1 MNALKIVIVV
11 SSLVFNGLVHAIDD
25 RADIDPAGEVKKGNQ
40 FAWKLTTSQ
49 HRNSVSGLAHDINI
63 RANTEKNTY
72 WFGTYKDKEGFEQ
85 SRIGAEDSYDFSH
98 GRIISSLQ
106 IATHGFVG
114 GSVTWDARVKDQEGL
129 KPMLGFGR
137 TNLKPYYNLN
147 FDPNDSILWG
157 MSYKEKALGQ
167 FNFYQ
172 VFDDRLGTGQRLTH
186 FVWRKPVAQG
196 RRLTIDL
203 FSKRGS
209 SEKGLPSLSG
219 GGVSTTLDIDD
230 YFIRLAHET
239 KANFSEESM
248 SRISV
253 GFRF

>member
-1 MNALKIVIVV
+1 MNALKIVLVV
-11 SSLVFNGLVHAIDD
+11 FSLFFGGLVHAIDD
-25 RADIDPAGEVKKGNQ
+25 RADIDPAGEVQKGSQ
-40 FAWKLTTSQ
+40 FAWKFTTSQ
-49 HRNSVSGLAHDINI
+49 YRNSVSGLAHDINI
-63 RANTEKNTY
+63 RANTDKNTY

-85 SRIGAEDSYDFSH
+85 SRVGAEDNYEFSH
-98 GRIISSLQ
+98 VRIISSLQ

-114 GSVTWDARVKDQEGL
+114 GSVTWDARVKDEAGL
-129 KPMLGFGR
+129 KPMLGLGR
-137 TNLKPYYNLN
+137 TNMKPYYNLN

-157 MSYKEKALGQ
+157 MSYKEKAIGQ

-186 FVWRKPVAQG
+186 LVWRKSVAQG

-209 SEKGLPSLSG
+209 SEKGLPALSG
-219 GGVSTTLDIDD
+219 GGVSTTIDIDD